1 MEFNLTL
8 PTYEQ
13 IKEAFIEEIKENGI
27 GISEEYLIEEIFNPD
42 SELYQVCR
50 LTTDAWL
57 DERTGNPDF
66 DPNDMSN
73 YKVESA
79 WGNSPSQI
87 LYEEM
92 ELSNLNTESIVIDL
106 IVQLNRDNG
115 YFEDDGDFNEYLI
128 NGDGYDTMKELQEDF
143 DSRFENETS
152 IEELKDII
160 LSIKRGER

>member
-13 IKEAFIEEIKENGI
+13 IKEAFIEEIRKNGI

-42 SELYQVCR
+42 SELYKFYH
-50 LTTDAWL
+50 LTEVAELEKLTD
-57 DERTGNPDF
+57 PDF
-66 DPNDMSN
+66 DTSEMAN
-73 YKVESA
+73 YEVEST

-87 LYEEM
+87 LYDEM
-92 ELSNLNTESIVIDL
+92 ELSNLNTEHIVIDL
-106 IVQLNRDNG
+106 IVQLNRYNG
-115 YFEDDGDFNEYLI
+115 YFEDDGDFYEYLI